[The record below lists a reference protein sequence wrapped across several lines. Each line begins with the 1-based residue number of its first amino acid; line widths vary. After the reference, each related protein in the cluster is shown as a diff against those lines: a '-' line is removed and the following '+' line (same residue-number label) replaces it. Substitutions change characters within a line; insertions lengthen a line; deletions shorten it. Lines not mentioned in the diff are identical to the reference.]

1 MFGLSALGLAEL
13 RTPMHGII
21 GRSCTLPRFLEL
33 LRVERAQG
41 LIRERLPLKNNTAM
55 AKDLMEMPL
64 SEGACE
70 SARII
75 SDCADHLLGLVNDI
89 LDFARIESKYVVDC
103 ECQHAA
109 PLPPADRVLFHVGGG
124 LG

>member
-1 MFGLSALGLAEL
+1 MFGLSVLGLAEL

-21 GRSCTLPRFLEL
+21 GRSCPLPRFLEL

-41 LIRERLPLKNNTAM
+41 LIREWLPSCTRHNAAM

-89 LDFARIESKYVVDC
+89 LDFARIESKYVCADC
-103 ECQHAA
+103 ECHTS
-109 PLPPADRVLFHVGGG
+109 PAC
-124 LG
+124 

>member
-1 MFGLSALGLAEL
+1 
-13 RTPMHGII
+13 
-21 GRSCTLPRFLEL
+21 
-33 LRVERAQG
+33 
-41 LIRERLPLKNNTAM
+41 M

-89 LDFARIESKYVVDC
+89 LDFARIESKYVDC
-103 ECQHAA
+103 ECQHMPHPSRLLIACS
-109 PLPPADRVLFHVGGG
+109 FFVGGWG
-124 LG
+124 